1 MDDNRVLRA
10 EINYEKIYEYGDDL
24 IREKIIDY
32 DSFTESTLFKLE
44 FPYIFGKEYENKEN
58 DIKFM
63 MYDENDETLYVVDE
77 EDNQFKYNVQDH
89 VICKNDMVI
98 SVKSLYIPVKKKA
111 FK

>member
-44 FPYIFGKEYENKEN
+44 FPYIFGKEYESKEN

-89 VICKNDMVI
+89 VICKNDMVVA
-98 SVKSLYIPVKKKA
+98 VKSLYIPVKKKA